1 MNREQVRDTG
11 VPETVQV
18 ELRGPLARYAGTD
31 SMNGRI
37 TLPAGK
43 GVRAE
48 DILLWLNIPPGRVG
62 LIIANGKKICRKD
75 LLQPGDVLV
84 IFPPVAGG

>member
-1 MNREQVRDTG
+1 MNKEPVRDTG

-18 ELRGPLARYAGTD
+18 ELRGPLARYAGTG
-31 SMNGRI
+31 STNGRI
-37 TLPAGK
+37 ALPAGK

-48 DILLWLNIPPGRVG
+48 DILLMLNIPPARVG
-62 LIIANGKKICRKD
+62 LMVANGNKICRKD